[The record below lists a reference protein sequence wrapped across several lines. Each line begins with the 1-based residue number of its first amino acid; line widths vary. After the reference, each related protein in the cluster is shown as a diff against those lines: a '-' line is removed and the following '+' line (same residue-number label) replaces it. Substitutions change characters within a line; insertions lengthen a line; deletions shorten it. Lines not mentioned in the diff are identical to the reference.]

1 MSVRKTVL
9 VGSVVGLVMSGMI
22 LVVDWNV
29 GMSTRVRHVLWPSSA
44 ILSADWCCTVHEAL
58 ITISPI
64 AINCLVYVA
73 LALLLRAGIDR
84 VSGEMETLKVQT
96 KMRCLRNAH
105 EVLGSLNVGFS
116 IAYALLVFGGR
127 MGGYDTG
134 VLRYVDNLLHI
145 DRMNAVGLE
154 IAFVAVVSVVTM
166 LTFVFLQLIRW
177 GPVGLSQVTLGPVAA
192 VVAVAAAPA
201 LWIYALRSSGLFLFF
216 GDDYPSWPTGS
227 PWLSIGLEVSLVFT
241 IIYITQIRKMSLWYA
256 LTPLLIHYCYWAS
269 YMWTGI
275 SHAFPFSAPAYL
287 SIVCPCSGL
296 AWLFHVRAL
305 RWQPHSRHEEHQ

>member
-44 ILSADWCCTVHEAL
+44 ILSADWCCTVHKAL
-58 ITISPI
+58 ITISSI

-73 LALLLRAGIDR
+73 IALLLRAGIDR
-84 VSGEMETLKVQT
+84 VSGEMETLEVQT

-127 MGGYDTG
+127 MGGYDTM

-177 GPVGLSQVTLGPVAA
+177 GPVGLSQVTLGPVAG

-216 GDDYPSWPTGS
+216 G
-227 PWLSIGLEVSLVFT
+227 F
-241 IIYITQIRKMSLWYA
+241 
-256 LTPLLIHYCYWAS
+256 
-269 YMWTGI
+269 
-275 SHAFPFSAPAYL
+275 
-287 SIVCPCSGL
+287 
-296 AWLFHVRAL
+296 
-305 RWQPHSRHEEHQ
+305 